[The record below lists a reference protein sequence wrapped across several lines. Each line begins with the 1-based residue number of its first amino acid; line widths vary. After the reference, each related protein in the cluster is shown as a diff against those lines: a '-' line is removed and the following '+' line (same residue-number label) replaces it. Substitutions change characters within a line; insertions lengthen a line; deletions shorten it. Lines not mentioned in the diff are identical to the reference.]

1 MVLSC
6 YLGLWTA
13 AFLSASAEQL
23 IPVVKR
29 DNPAVIT
36 AKVQAAPSS
45 GIPALQARDTISGLA
60 SKPSGGYWLNVT
72 IGTPPQPVAL
82 LVDAQGTDVEV
93 MYPGPDN
100 ADCSDF
106 RYCGLYGQFIP
117 QDSSSF
123 SSDDEEWQS
132 TFSAPHGFDTIGV
145 DGSKATNI
153 SLQLVPIDNPSSYSS
168 LGVGPDNTSFPYQ
181 LVDRGLINTPSFSA
195 WRDHVSDEDVE
206 QDPKNSSSGGIIFG
220 GINAAKFNGPLHS
233 FSFKDSLSDEFLS
246 AMTVPVH
253 GVQVHVDPASTANS
267 TAGAPI
273 NSTFDETLFD
283 IQTRYVTTYL
293 PLDAAMAVY
302 DALNITRP
310 TKSNGRYPTPELP
323 CHRSSENHTI
333 TFLIGSAAFD
343 IPWTAF
349 ITPANIPSEGN
360 CLSQIDIPDG
370 HGTGLTG
377 SLGSTLLS
385 HLYLAVDYNSMMVGL
400 APINRTPGEDEILEI
415 GTEAPQLPGGVGD
428 FPESVTAYTP
438 TPTGS
443 VATETSDGW
452 AVMQTAPGLFA
463 VGGAV
468 LVGLI

>member
-1 MVLSC
+1 M
-6 YLGLWTA
+6 
-13 AFLSASAEQL
+13 
-23 IPVVKR
+23 
-29 DNPAVIT
+29 
-36 AKVQAAPSS
+36 
-45 GIPALQARDTISGLA
+45 
-60 SKPSGGYWLNVT
+60 LN
-72 IGTPPQPVAL
+72 
-82 LVDAQGTDVEV
+82 
-93 MYPGPDN
+93 
-100 ADCSDF
+100 
-106 RYCGLYGQFIP
+106 
-117 QDSSSF
+117 
-123 SSDDEEWQS
+123 
-132 TFSAPHGFDTIGV
+132 
-145 DGSKATNI
+145 
-153 SLQLVPIDNPSSYSS
+153 
-168 LGVGPDNTSFPYQ
+168 
-181 LVDRGLINTPSFSA
+181 
-195 WRDHVSDEDVE
+195 EDVE
-206 QDPKNSSSGGIIFG
+206 QDPNHTSGGIIFG

-233 FSFKDSLSDEFLS
+233 FSFKDSLSDESLS

-253 GVQVHVDPASTANS
+253 GVQVHLDPASTANS

-283 IQTRYVTTYL
+283 IRTRYVTTYL

-310 TKSNGRYPTPELP
+310 SKSNGRYPSPELP

-349 ITPANIPSEGN
+349 ITPANIPSKGN
-360 CLSQIDIPDG
+360 CRFQIDIPDR
-370 HGTGLTG
+370 HGTGLAG

-443 VATETSDGW
+443 IATETSDGW
-452 AVMQTAPGLFA
+452 AVMQTAPGLVA